1 MRLTDGFKGDIEV
14 RDVCFKYED
23 RQQSVL
29 TKLNLTIKEGEKTA
43 LVGAS
48 GCGKSTLVQLLLRFY
63 EPTEGSIFVGE
74 TALRDFDLKYLRNQ
88 FGVVAQ

>member
-1 MRLTDGFKGDIEV
+1 MTDGFKGDIEF
-14 RDVCFKYED
+14 RDVSFRYED
-23 RQQSVL
+23 RQESIL
-29 TKLNLTIKEGEKTA
+29 SNLNLIIKEGEKTA

-63 EPTEGSIFVGE
+63 EPTEGNIFVGGTE
-74 TALRDFDLKYLRNQ
+74 LRDFDLAYLRRQ